1 MTINPLAELKRI
13 ENQQEKMKKTTII
26 VTLLV
31 ALCSCG
37 PSKKEIMLEKQ
48 RTQIYS
54 EVPTAIH
61 ASLCWNA
68 LDDALEELN
77 DMASDYVER
86 QVDDAYDSF
95 LDERY
100 GWCSS
105 LYDNMDDLAYY
116 LGGKTEEEK
125 FRDELD
131 AYVDRASSDFDG
143 FVYMAKSSFDS
154 LFYKVGSERLRSE
167 GYNFRWFGSGKVS
180 DVMEYII
187 QPFESW
193 PEADGHVEI
202 ACELVKI
209 VILATDKPVI
219 TACEYDKNLDL
230 WTVRFEKHKTK
241 QVEFYLAD
249 DGGYNMEFV
258 N

>member
-1 MTINPLAELKRI
+1 M
-13 ENQQEKMKKTTII
+13 I
-26 VTLLV
+26 VALLV

-61 ASLCWNA
+61 ASQCWNA
-68 LDDALEELN
+68 LDDALEELT

-86 QVDDAYDSF
+86 QVDEAYDHF

-105 LYDNMDDLAYY
+105 LYDNYDDLAYY

-131 AYVDRASSDFDG
+131 AYVDRANSEFDW
-143 FVYMAKSSFDS
+143 FVDAAKNSFDS
-154 LFYKVGSERLRSE
+154 LFYKVGSEKLRSE
-167 GYNFRWFGSGKVS
+167 GYNFRWFGSGEVS
-180 DVMEYII
+180 DVVRCII
-187 QPFESW
+187 QPFESF
-193 PEADGHVEI
+193 PEAVGHEEI
-202 ACELVKI
+202 AYELVKA
-209 VILATDKPVI
+209 VILTTDKPVI

-230 WTVRFEKHKTK
+230 WTVRFEKHQTK
-241 QVEFYLAD
+241 QVKFYLAD
-249 DGGYNMEFV
+249 DGEYNMEFV

>member
-1 MTINPLAELKRI
+1 MN
-13 ENQQEKMKKTTII
+13 MKKITLI
-26 VTLLV
+26 VALLV

-54 EVPTAIH
+54 EVPMAIH
-61 ASLCWNA
+61 ASQCWNA
-68 LDDALEELN
+68 LDEALEELT
-77 DMASDYVER
+77 DMANDYVER

-116 LGGKTEEEK
+116 FGGKTEEEEFK
-125 FRDELD
+125 DELD
-131 AYVDRASSDFDG
+131 AYVDRANSEFDW
-143 FVYMAKSSFDS
+143 FVDAAKNSFDS
-154 LFYKVGSERLRSE
+154 LFYKVGSEKLRSE
-167 GYNFRWFGSGKVS
+167 GYNFRWFGSEEVS
-180 DVMEYII
+180 DVVECII
-187 QPFESW
+187 QPFESF
-193 PEADGHVEI
+193 PEAVGDEEI
-202 ACELVKI
+202 AYELVKAA
-209 VILATDKPVI
+209 ILTTDKPVI

-241 QVEFYLAD
+241 QVKFYLAD

>member
-1 MTINPLAELKRI
+1 M
-13 ENQQEKMKKTTII
+13 I
-26 VTLLV
+26 VALLV

-48 RTQIYS
+48 KVQIYS

-61 ASLCWNA
+61 ALQCWNA
-68 LDDALEELN
+68 LDDALEELT

-105 LYDNMDDLAYY
+105 LYDNYDDLAYY

-131 AYVDRASSDFDG
+131 AYIDDSDQRFELFSRCAYD
-143 FVYMAKSSFDS
+143 VFDS
-154 LFYKVGSERLRSE
+154 LFYRVGSEKLLSE
-167 GYNFRWFGSGKVS
+167 GFYHGYGYYEEIPEVEDLLSLIIAPFGASSQANNYK
-180 DVMEYII
+180 IA
-187 QPFESW
+187 
-193 PEADGHVEI
+193 ADN
-202 ACELVKI
+202 LVRL
-209 VILATDKPVI
+209 VVLATDKPVI

-230 WTVRFEKHKTK
+230 WTVRFEKHQTK
-241 QVEFYLAD
+241 QVKFYLAD
-249 DGGYNMEFV
+249 DGEYNMEFV

>member
-1 MTINPLAELKRI
+1 
-13 ENQQEKMKKTTII
+13 
-26 VTLLV
+26 
-31 ALCSCG
+31 
-37 PSKKEIMLEKQ
+37 MLEKQ
-48 RTQIYS
+48 KVQIYS

-61 ASLCWNA
+61 ASQCWNA
-68 LDDALEELN
+68 LDDALEELT

-105 LYDNMDDLAYY
+105 LYDNYDDLAYY

-131 AYVDRASSDFDG
+131 AYVDRANSEFDW
-143 FVYMAKSSFDS
+143 FVDAAKNSFDS
-154 LFYKVGSERLRSE
+154 LFYKVGSEKLRSE
-167 GYNFRWFGSGKVS
+167 GYNFRWLGSGEVS
-180 DVMEYII
+180 DVVECII
-187 QPFESW
+187 QPFESF
-193 PEADGHVEI
+193 PEAVGHEEI
-202 ACELVKI
+202 AYELVKA
-209 VILATDKPVI
+209 VILTTDKPAI

-230 WTVRFEKHKTK
+230 WTVRFEKHQTK
-241 QVEFYLAD
+241 QVKFYLAD
-249 DGGYNMEFV
+249 DGEYNMEFV

>member
-1 MTINPLAELKRI
+1 
-13 ENQQEKMKKTTII
+13 
-26 VTLLV
+26 
-31 ALCSCG
+31 
-37 PSKKEIMLEKQ
+37 MLEKQ

-61 ASLCWNA
+61 ASQCWNA
-68 LDDALEELN
+68 LDDALEELT
-77 DMASDYVER
+77 DMANDYVER

-105 LYDNMDDLAYY
+105 LYDNYDDLAYY

-131 AYVDRASSDFDG
+131 AYVDRANSEFDW
-143 FVYMAKSSFDS
+143 FVDAAKNSFDS
-154 LFYKVGSERLRSE
+154 LFYKVGSEKLRSE
-167 GYNFRWFGSGKVS
+167 GYNFRWFGSGEVS
-180 DVMEYII
+180 DVVGCII
-187 QPFESW
+187 QPFESC
-193 PEADGHVEI
+193 PEAVGHEEI
-202 ACELVKI
+202 AYELVKA
-209 VILATDKPVI
+209 VILTTDKPVI

-230 WTVRFEKHKTK
+230 WTVRFEKHQTK
-241 QVEFYLAD
+241 QVKFYLAD
-249 DGGYNMEFV
+249 DGEYNMEFV

>member
-1 MTINPLAELKRI
+1 
-13 ENQQEKMKKTTII
+13 
-26 VTLLV
+26 
-31 ALCSCG
+31 
-37 PSKKEIMLEKQ
+37 MLEKQ
-48 RTQIYS
+48 RAQIYS

-77 DMASDYVER
+77 DMASDYVEK
-86 QVDDAYDSF
+86 QVDEAYDSF
-95 LDERY
+95 LDDRY
-100 GWCSS
+100 GMWSS
-105 LYDNMDDLAYY
+105 LYDDMDNLTYY
-116 LGGKTEEEK
+116 FGGKTKEEE

-131 AYVDRASSDFDG
+131 AYVDRASSDFDW
-143 FVYMAKSSFDS
+143 FVYMARSSFDS

-193 PEADGHVEI
+193 PEANDHVEI

-209 VILATDKPVI
+209 VILTTDKPVI

>member
-1 MTINPLAELKRI
+1 
-13 ENQQEKMKKTTII
+13 
-26 VTLLV
+26 
-31 ALCSCG
+31 
-37 PSKKEIMLEKQ
+37 MLEKHKM
-48 RTQIYS
+48 QIYS

-61 ASLCWNA
+61 ASQCWNA
-68 LDDALEELN
+68 LDDALEELT

-105 LYDNMDDLAYY
+105 LYDNYDDLAYY

-131 AYVDRASSDFDG
+131 AYVDRANSEFDW
-143 FVYMAKSSFDS
+143 FVDAAKNSFDS
-154 LFYKVGSERLRSE
+154 LFYKVGSEKLRSE
-167 GYNFRWFGSGKVS
+167 GYNFRWFGLGEVS
-180 DVMEYII
+180 DVVECII
-187 QPFESW
+187 QPFESF
-193 PEADGHVEI
+193 PEAVGHEEI
-202 ACELVKI
+202 AYELVKA
-209 VILATDKPVI
+209 VILTTDKPVI

-230 WTVRFEKHKTK
+230 WTVRFEKHQTK
-241 QVEFYLAD
+241 QVKFYLAD
-249 DGGYNMEFV
+249 DGEYNMEFV